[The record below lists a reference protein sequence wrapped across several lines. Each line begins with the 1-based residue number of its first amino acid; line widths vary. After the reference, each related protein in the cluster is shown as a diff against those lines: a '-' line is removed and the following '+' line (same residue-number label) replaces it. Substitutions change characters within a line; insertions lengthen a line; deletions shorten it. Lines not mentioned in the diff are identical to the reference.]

1 LQILDSQDTVQYIDE
16 GGILKKLVIY
26 TIPAL
31 LLGLL
36 LTGCSSNGN
45 SDVTPPANSSTI
57 IGLAFDG
64 VSKLYVADADGHVI
78 RTADVTTGAVTVLAG
93 AAFSAGSTDGTGAAA
108 RFNFPFGVARIGTD
122 YFVTDTGNH
131 TIRKVTSAGV
141 VTTIAGTA
149 LTSGV
154 TDGTGAA
161 ARFYYPKGITTDG
174 TDLYVTDSRNHTIRK
189 VTTAGVVTTVAGY
202 AGTPGL
208 PDGAGYTARFNNPY
222 SIAFDSGNLY
232 VADAWNNSLR
242 KIVIAGG
249 YVVTTLAGSTTGVA
263 GSADGTA
270 GAASFYAPA
279 GVAVYSGFAYVADN
293 GNATIRKVD
302 LSNGATTT
310 LAGTAGM
317 AGATDGTGS
326 AARFYWPNGI
336 VSDGSGNLYVADSG
350 NKKIRKIV
358 TATGAVSS
366 LSASF

>member
-1 LQILDSQDTVQYIDE
+1 M
-16 GGILKKLVIY
+16 KKLVLY

-31 LLGLL
+31 LLGVL
-36 LTGCSSNGN
+36 LTACGGNGSSNAV
-45 SDVTPPANSSTI
+45 SVANSSAI

-64 VSKLYVADADGHVI
+64 ASTLYVADADGHVI
-78 RTADVTTGAVTVLAG
+78 RTADVSTGAVTVLAG
-93 AAFSAGSTDGTGAAA
+93 SAFSAGTADGTAAAA
-108 RFNFPFGVARIGTD
+108 RFRSPFGIARIGTD

-141 VTTIAGTA
+141 VTTIAGMA
-149 LTSGV
+149 LTPGM

-161 ARFYYPKGITTDG
+161 ARFYFPKGITTDG
-174 TDLYVTDSRNHTIRK
+174 TDLYVTDSWNHTIRK

-202 AGTPGL
+202 AGTPGVT
-208 PDGAGYTARFNNPY
+208 DGTGSAARFNNPY

-249 YVVTTLAGSTTGVA
+249 YVVTTLAGSATGEA

-270 GAASFYAPA
+270 GAASFYGPA
-279 GVAVYSGFAYVADN
+279 GVTVYSGFAYVSDN

-310 LAGTAGM
+310 LAGTAGA

-336 VSDGSGNLYVADSG
+336 VSDGAGNLYVADSG
-350 NKKIRKIV
+350 NLKIRKIV
-358 TATGAVSS
+358 ATTGAVST
-366 LSASF
+366 LSAIF